1 MLLDYGKVTA
11 TFVPSFSWQVFLTG
25 YEDKHGGETQNKV
38 DTQPAKNYVIK
49 LKAPKGTRLGI
60 LGVDKSVYLLRNE
73 NRLNKE
79 RVTQSNHALV

>member
-11 TFVPSFSWQVFLTG
+11 TFVSSFSWQVEFT
-25 YEDKHGGETQNKV
+25 YEGKRGGETQNKV
-38 DTQPAKNYVIK
+38 ETQPAKNYVIK
-49 LKAPKGTRLGI
+49 LKAPKGTHLRI

-79 RVTQSNHALV
+79 RVTQSNHALL

>member
-11 TFVPSFSWQVFLTG
+11 TFVSSFSWQVEFT
-25 YEDKHGGETQNKV
+25 YEGKHGGETQNKV
-38 DTQPAKNYVIK
+38 ETQPAKNHVIK
-49 LKAPKGTRLGI
+49 LRAPKGTRLGI

>member
-11 TFVPSFSWQVFLTG
+11 TFVSSFSWQVEFT
-25 YEDKHGGETQNKV
+25 YEGKNKV
-38 DTQPAKNYVIK
+38 ETQPAKNYVIK
-49 LKAPKGTRLGI
+49 LRAPKGTRLGI

>member
-1 MLLDYGKVTA
+1 MKANTEVKLKTKLRHN
-11 TFVPSFSWQVFLTG
+11 LR
-25 YEDKHGGETQNKV
+25 
-38 DTQPAKNYVIK
+38 KNYVIK

>member
-1 MLLDYGKVTA
+1 M
-11 TFVPSFSWQVFLTG
+11 
-25 YEDKHGGETQNKV
+25 
-38 DTQPAKNYVIK
+38 IK
-49 LKAPKGTRLGI
+49 FKAPKGTRLGI